1 MLVIRCTKQTVQ
13 RFKLT
18 ISDEPAA
25 STGVLGDWY
34 ANLLN
39 VGTSRWVLCQ
49 SERSL
54 LPLILPARN
63 DCFPTQFGP
72 ALGAILRRLGVR
84 EHHIA
89 QELSS
94 ASEKVF
100 SRPRSRQ
107 VLGVMNDFGFNAE
120 GYLNVFRRGDAA
132 LEASLQL
139 SEMPSS
145 PIGYETPGRLTVA
158 LFQNCKHV

>member
-1 MLVIRCTKQTVQ
+1 MLVIRCTQRAAR
-13 RFKLT
+13 RFKLRIT
-18 ISDEPAA
+18 DEPPS

-39 VGTSRWVLCQ
+39 VGTARWGLCQ

-63 DCFPTQFGP
+63 ECFPIQFGSV
-72 ALGAILRRLGVR
+72 LGVIVRKLGVR
-84 EHHIA
+84 EDHIA

-94 ASEKVF
+94 ANEIVF

-107 VLGVMNDFGFNAE
+107 VLGVMNDFAFNAA
-120 GYLNVFRRGDAA
+120 GYLDGRREDDTA
-132 LEASLQL
+132 LVASLKL
-139 SEMPSS
+139 AEMPSS
-145 PIGYETPGRLTVA
+145 PIGYESPGRLTIA
-158 LFQNCKHV
+158 LFENSKHV